1 MIYEFTEVLFL
12 DSSFGPQSDF
22 IRCNCE
28 AEIFSDKNDVPCG
41 FELICYDENGKEIE
55 EFYVEGGLTVENG
68 VLVDYDGVFAL
79 PLGIL
84 KALEGLGIDVSEF

>member
-28 AEIFSDKNDVPCG
+28 AEIFQDKNDVPYG
-41 FELICYDENGKEIE
+41 FELICYDQNGKEIE
-55 EFYVEGGLTVENG
+55 EFYAEGGLNIEDG
-68 VLVDYDGVFAL
+68 ILIDYDGVFVL
-79 PLGIL
+79 PIGIL
-84 KALEGLGIDVSEF
+84 KALENLGIDVSEI